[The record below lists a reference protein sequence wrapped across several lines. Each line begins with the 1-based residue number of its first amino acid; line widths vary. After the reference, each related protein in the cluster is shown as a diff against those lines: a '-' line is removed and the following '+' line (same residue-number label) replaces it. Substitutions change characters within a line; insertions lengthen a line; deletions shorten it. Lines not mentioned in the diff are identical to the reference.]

1 MWLVGTGLYLALTDQ
16 WTSAAAAWAVQAIAL
31 SIESSGASRPLRSE
45 PESFDDEGFR

>member
-31 SIESSGASRPLRSE
+31 SIESSAAVTAAPLRA
-45 PESFDDEGFR
+45 GVVR